1 MSDRIYKSLFGRYKK
16 TLEDGQV
23 IDPEKMAEWM
33 VDAVMMQVG
42 AKSWTVYRSMFLK
55 AIKNEELKLKIRAYF
70 SENRPTKRRSKRI
83 LTRSKS
89 LSVEHEKLLIG
100 ELLSTRRSMYG
111 RTAAAW
117 IKATIPTGLRPSEW
131 CDTQIIII
139 NELEYL
145 KVKNIKRVS
154 FDDKL
159 LLETRE
165 AHGRVSGLHR
175 TIPIHHLEEKT
186 KQIIRAHL
194 AKVSGAVST
203 GVFESLYE
211 SVRKTITASSKRLW
225 PVAVKSP
232 TLYTARHVYR
242 DNLKANLFSEGLPV
256 ATVDVITAV
265 LMGHGS
271 KKSNYAYGIDDDERE
286 EGGLGFDPAELQ
298 SHIRVMLSVATTIYD

>member
-1 MSDRIYKSLFGRYKK
+1 MGNRISRSLFNRYKK
-16 TLEDGQV
+16 TIPGSQAFE
-23 IDPEKMAEWM
+23 PEKMAQWM
-33 VDAVMMQVG
+33 VDAVMMQVSS
-42 AKSWTVYRSMFLK
+42 KSWAVYRSMFLK
-55 AIKNEELKLKIRAYF
+55 GIDDEEVRSKIRSYF
-70 SENRPTKRRSKRI
+70 SENKPTKRRAKRT
-83 LTRSKS
+83 LTRSNE
-89 LSVEHEKLLIG
+89 LSVEHERLLIA
-100 ELLSTRRSMYG
+100 ELLSIRRSTYG

-117 IKATIPTGLRPSEW
+117 IKATLPTGLRPSEW

-139 NELEYL
+139 NKLEYL

-159 LLETRE
+159 LMKTAE

-211 SVRKTITASSKRLW
+211 SVRKTIAASAKRLW
-225 PVAVKSP
+225 PTSVKSP

-242 DNLKANLFSEGLPV
+242 DNLRSNLLAENLSV
-256 ATVDVITAV
+256 DAVDVITAV

-271 KKSNYAYGIDDDERE
+271 KKSNYAYGIDDNERE
-286 EGGLGFDPAELQ
+286 EGGLGFEISELK
-298 SHIRVMLSVATTIYD
+298 SHIKVMLNVATTIYD